1 MNKFSLVES
10 KPFESA
16 ISGAQKLHLKAAME
30 RQIALLKKHKVT
42 FYFVFDTFLGY
53 IDAGKIRKKIEEV
66 NKSFPEEAKKLRSF
80 LDHYE
85 LVNRCCDDI
94 FFYFYSL
101 YQEKIFFIFVF

>member
-1 MNKFSLVES
+1 M
-10 KPFESA
+10 
-16 ISGAQKLHLKAAME
+16 SGAQKLHLQATME

-94 FFYFYSL
+94 FFLFL
-101 YQEKIFFIFVF
+101 FFISRKDILYLCFLDDYADM